1 MNAAAGK
8 TEERV
13 VPIREATAPS
23 GGGDEFLAAADLVP
37 VQREAAER
45 SRQLALGDFLI
56 ARICSRQEGL
66 AVFVKITLR
75 GENWLVSGS
84 TAVEKYE

>member
-37 VQREAAER
+37 
-45 SRQLALGDFLI
+45 G
-56 ARICSRQEGL
+56 
-66 AVFVKITLR
+66 
-75 GENWLVSGS
+75 
-84 TAVEKYE
+84 